1 MKVKLIGTGFG
12 ERVVAPVFRAHGA
25 EVEIFHPRDGDGIR
39 RACASDA
46 DLVSVH
52 SPPYLHKQHVDLAL
66 DNGKAVLCDKP
77 FGLNAGESRAMRDR
91 ARSLGLPGFINVEF
105 RHQPSRVKMRELLSA
120 GAIGTPVHLGFMFFG
135 PGLRDR
141 RHGWLFDDALGGGWV
156 RTYGSHMV
164 DMLRWL
170 FDAEIVDSGAIRRIE
185 VPVRT
190 DRDGRPQRSTAEDA
204 FSCWIRMDNG
214 VTVNADTNFSAS
226 VRVPQRIVILG
237 SEGALELVNE
247 LKLILRKPGEEDQH
261 FDFPAPTGDIHE
273 PALIPWIGA
282 LLAAV
287 RDGRQIAPSFDD
299 GVAMAEAMDRLRD
312 SPLLQSSGGQ
322 GPI

>member
-12 ERVVAPVFRAHGA
+12 ERVVAPVFRSHGA
-25 EVEIFHPRDGDGIR
+25 EVEIFHPRDGEGIQ

-46 DLVSVH
+46 DIISVH
-52 SPPYLHKQHVDLAL
+52 SPPYLHKQHVDWAL
-66 DNGKAVLCDKP
+66 DHKKAVLCDKP
-77 FGLNAGESRAMRDR
+77 FGLSAGESRAMRDR
-91 ARSLGLPGFINVEF
+91 ARSLGVPGFINVEF
-105 RHQPSRVKMRELLSA
+105 RFQPSRVKMRELLKA
-120 GAIGTPVHLGFMFFG
+120 GAIGTPNHLSYMFLG

-170 FDAEIVDSGAIRRIE
+170 FDAEIVDSSAIRRIE
-185 VPVRT
+185 VPVRI
-190 DRDGRPQRSTAEDA
+190 DRDGKEQRSTAEDA
-204 FSCWIRMDNG
+204 FSCWIRLDNG
-214 VTVNADTNFSAS
+214 VTASVDTSFSTS

-237 SEGALELVNE
+237 SEGALELVSE
-247 LKLILRKPGEEDQH
+247 LNIVLRKPGQEDQR
-261 FDFPAPTGDIHE
+261 FDFPVPTGDFHE
-273 PALIPWIGA
+273 PGLTPYLAELM
-282 LLAAV
+282 AAV

-312 SPLLQSSGGQ
+312 SPLF
-322 GPI
+322 